1 VNSLPA
7 TEGHKPRVFESLAAL
22 EPLVGEDIAV
32 SAWIEVSPERI
43 AKFAEATDDYQWIH
57 LDAERAARESP
68 FGGVIAH
75 GFLTLSLLAP
85 LKYSA
90 IDIRGVAMAVNYGA
104 NRVRFPAP
112 LRAGTRVQ
120 GRFKLL
126 KFEPIEGGAQLTWE
140 STVIEEGATKPCCVA
155 ETITRCYTERR

>member
-1 VNSLPA
+1 MSA
-7 TEGHKPRVFESLAAL
+7 RVFGSLAEL
-22 EPLVGEDIAV
+22 EALVGQDVAA
-32 SAWIEVSPERI
+32 SGWMEVSPERI

-68 FGGVIAH
+68 FGGVVAH

-85 LKYSA
+85 LKASA
-90 IDIRGVAMAVNYGA
+90 VTINGVSMALNYGA

-112 LRAGTRVQ
+112 LRAGRRVQ

-155 ETITRCYTERR
+155 ESITRCYTERR